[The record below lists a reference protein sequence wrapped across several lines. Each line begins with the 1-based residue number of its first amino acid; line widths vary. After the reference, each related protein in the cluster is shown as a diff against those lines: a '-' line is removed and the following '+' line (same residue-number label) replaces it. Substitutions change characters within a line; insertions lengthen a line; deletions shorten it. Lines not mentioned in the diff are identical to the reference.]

1 MRLSARGTVKNCDS
15 TTVFVLWGSLYPA
28 LIVYWLTSPGG
39 SRHRNTKFIV
49 EDAKMETLLLNSTTP
64 ETRFEIG
71 VITGDKT
78 FIEDAI
84 NQIKHEPDSL
94 NKVCIVSMMARSRL
108 IQKGYWQ

>member
-1 MRLSARGTVKNCDS
+1 M
-15 TTVFVLWGSLYPA
+15 PA
-28 LIVYWLTSPGG
+28 LIVNWLTSPGG
-39 SRHRNTKFIV
+39 ARHHITKFIV
-49 EDAKMETLLLNSTTP
+49 EDAIMETLLLNSTTP

-108 IQKGYWQ
+108 MPKGYWQ

>member
-28 LIVYWLTSPGG
+28 LIVNWLTSPGG
-39 SRHRNTKFIV
+39 TRHRITKFIV
-49 EDAKMETLLLNSTTP
+49 EDAIMETLLLNSTTP

>member
-28 LIVYWLTSPGG
+28 LIVNWLTSPGG
-39 SRHRNTKFIV
+39 TRHRITKFIV
-49 EDAKMETLLLNSTTP
+49 EDAIMETLLLNSTTP

-108 IQKGYWQ
+108 MQKGYWQ

>member
-28 LIVYWLTSPGG
+28 LIVNWLTSPGG
-39 SRHRNTKFIV
+39 TRHRITKFIV
-49 EDAKMETLLLNSTTP
+49 EDAIMETLLLNSTTP

-71 VITGDKT
+71 IITGDKT

>member
-1 MRLSARGTVKNCDS
+1 M
-15 TTVFVLWGSLYPA
+15 GSLYPA
-28 LIVYWLTSPGG
+28 LIINWLTSPGG
-39 SRHRNTKFIV
+39 TRHRITKFIV
-49 EDAKMETLLLNSTTP
+49 EDAIMETLLLNSTTP

-108 IQKGYWQ
+108 MQKGYWQ